1 MKSILTRNATII
13 AGFGRTGAAL
23 ALGCLVACGASASD
37 ELGGV
42 TDSTNDTSEA
52 NACDPSVENDCV
64 QDAWGRWWRRHGS
77 GSSTSTTTADA
88 GTSPAP
94 VVDSG
99 SPSAPAADSGVTTPA
114 PNLPAN
120 GGCDPNGPIGLQ
132 AMPGFKSPVGS
143 LVTVT
148 GSVTLNGETLTG
160 KKFTGAIRGHGTIKD
175 SWIAADTYIAVQN
188 SGGAIVLEDVTIGG
202 PATYGDLAVTA
213 NGAGGVVMRRVRAEG
228 YADCFRNGP
237 FDIENSWC
245 STFAQSPEDHND
257 GYQAYLA
264 DENKVS
270 IRCSQIDNLKA
281 HPNAGIFHA
290 DGSQET
296 FDLLNLK
303 IQVDG
308 NYCIRLHTAAKYNE
322 LPKGDTVDDGRVS
335 RMQNIECSGGTG
347 GVWVELPVDSWS
359 NVTWN
364 GKAISKP

>member
-1 MKSILTRNATII
+1 MKSFLNRNVQIITELGRVGAT
-13 AGFGRTGAAL
+13 L
-23 ALGCLVACGASASD
+23 AFGCLAACGASAGE
-37 ELGGV
+37 ELGGAN
-42 TDSTNDTSEA
+42 DSENNSADI
-52 NACDPSVENDCV
+52 CDPAVESGCV
-64 QDAWGRWWRRHGS
+64 QDAWGRWRRRRGS
-77 GSSTSTTTADA
+77 ASATPTEVADSGASST
-88 GTSPAP
+88 P

-99 SPSAPAADSGVTTPA
+99 APQTPSQPNDSGVVTPS
-114 PNLPAN
+114 LPSN
-120 GGCDPNGPIGLQ
+120 GGCDPNGAIGLQ
-132 AMPGFKSPVGS
+132 AMPGFKSAVGS
-143 LVTVT
+143 LATVS
-148 GSVTLNGETLTG
+148 GAVTLNGETLSG

-213 NGAGGVVMRRVRAEG
+213 EGSGGVVMRRVRVEG

-257 GYQAYLA
+257 GYQAYKA
-264 DENKVS
+264 DENKIS

-290 DGSQET
+290 DGSQES

-308 NYCIRLHTAAKYNE
+308 NYCVRLHGAAKYNE
-322 LPKGDTVDDGRVS
+322 LPSGDTVDNGRVL

-364 GKAISKP
+364 GKSISKP